1 MGEPLQHPPTPF
13 RDRQHRPEHL
23 RNRRIRYPPRSGI
36 TQPTPC
42 PRSGVKAHSSATPVL
57 VTNARKLGAVSAASE
72 GTVGI
77 GDPLLRITPVREGAS
92 AS

>member
-1 MGEPLQHPPTPF
+1 
-13 RDRQHRPEHL
+13 
-23 RNRRIRYPPRSGI
+23 
-36 TQPTPC
+36 
-42 PRSGVKAHSSATPVL
+42 VL